1 MNSNVCI
8 HNKPMIFQVFA
19 VAVAG
24 YAFWA
29 NYQSKTTTER
39 VANFKNPYYPQEADI
54 SDHIT
59 RNTPFG
65 FMPGHHPGKLDYRN
79 PQPLIVLN
87 EFNDKLIET
96 QYGYAAE
103 IGSPAINVVGYQAL
117 INDQFNIQ
125 EHPRLD
131 PTRLDFAKGRHRRS
145 EYAFIDRTP

>member
-1 MNSNVCI
+1 
-8 HNKPMIFQVFA
+8 MIFQAFA
-19 VAVAG
+19 LAAAG
-24 YAFWA
+24 YAL
-29 NYQSKTTTER
+29 YT
-39 VANFKNPYYPQEADI
+39 NFTGISNKVRETSFQNPYYPQEADI

-65 FMPGHHPGKLDYRN
+65 FIPGRHPGKLDYRN

-96 QYGYAAE
+96 QFGYAAPLN
-103 IGSPAINVVGYQAL
+103 SPAINVKGYQL
-117 INDQFNIQ
+117 LLDDQFNIQ

-145 EYAFIDRTP
+145 QYCFIDDQD